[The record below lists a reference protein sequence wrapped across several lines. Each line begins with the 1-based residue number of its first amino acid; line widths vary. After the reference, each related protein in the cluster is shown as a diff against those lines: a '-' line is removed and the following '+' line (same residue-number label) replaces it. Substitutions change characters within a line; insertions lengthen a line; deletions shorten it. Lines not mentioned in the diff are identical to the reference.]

1 VRALSKIFILIGCM
15 AVSAAADSNPGSS
28 PNLPPQVN
36 SPAGSAND
44 SELAN
49 MSTRGFVLTDDNVM
63 IGGFILGRSSN
74 TTEIVVRGIGP
85 SLAGFGLD
93 PLLADPALE
102 LYDGNGTLLIANDD
116 WQDNPAQASQLISV
130 GLAPQNAK
138 ESAVLMSLPP
148 GAFTALLGG
157 RNGGTGIG
165 LVELYNVH

>member
-1 VRALSKIFILIGCM
+1 VRALSTTVVLLLCLAGL
-15 AVSAAADSNPGSS
+15 ASADSNPGSPPNS
-28 PNLPPQVN
+28 PSQVN
-36 SPAGSAND
+36 APND
-44 SELAN
+44 SELSN

-63 IGGFILGRSSN
+63 IGGFILGRGSN

-93 PLLADPALE
+93 PILADPALE

-116 WQDNPAQASQLISV
+116 WQDNPTQASELVAV
-130 GLAPQNAK
+130 GLAPHNAK
-138 ESAVLMSLPP
+138 ESAVVMSLPP

>member
-1 VRALSKIFILIGCM
+1 VRALSRIVALLALI
-15 AVSAAADSNPGSS
+15 AVSAAADTAPQGGGTTAP
-28 PNLPPQVN
+28 PNN
-36 SPAGSAND
+36 
-44 SELAN
+44 SELSN

-63 IGGFILGRSSN
+63 IGGFVLGRGSN

-85 SLAGFGLD
+85 SLAGFGVD
-93 PLLADPALE
+93 PILADPALE

-116 WQDNPAQASQLISV
+116 WQDNPAQASELMSV

-138 ESAVLMSLPP
+138 ESAVLMALPP
-148 GAFTALLGG
+148 GAFTAILGG